1 MTRQRHREAL
11 AAAHAAILRAL
22 DPAHPADL
30 AAEDVRIALQAL
42 ARIIGRFD
50 VEQVLD
56 RIFAGF
62 CIGK

>member
-1 MTRQRHREAL
+1 MVR
-11 AAAHAAILRAL
+11 AAEMRDA
-22 DPAHPADL
+22 PDL

-50 VEQVLD
+50 VERVLD
-56 RIFAGF
+56 RIFSSF